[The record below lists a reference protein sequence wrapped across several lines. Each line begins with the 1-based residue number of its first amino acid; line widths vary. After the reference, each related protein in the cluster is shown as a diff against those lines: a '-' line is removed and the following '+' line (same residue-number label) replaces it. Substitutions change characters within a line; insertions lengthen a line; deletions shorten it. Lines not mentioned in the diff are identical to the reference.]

1 MDAGRITTPFV
12 PPATL
17 SPDATGDHTATAPT
31 ETVRSPRKRA
41 PDLIGNL
48 PRAARQPSTEG
59 LESLEPAQPGQPSP
73 GFRTAQLP
81 VSTTSAIAQTIQ
93 PAPART
99 GSPIARE
106 SREAW
111 LPADLYDNA
120 HFTSR
125 SIRDYAHEQLG
136 LPKDADMVAHLFN
149 ALPEDQRTE
158 PNRALLEQAM
168 QHSVNASGAAMMMV
182 NTEDAGLQLVAANSQ
197 RRKLVIQSN
206 GACEQDESIRQ
217 TVRREFSE
225 ELGNPDP
232 QGILLGTL
240 SEASLRAVNGLNYI
254 GHTAAE
260 IATHIVKM
268 EADPSELFLNVTSLF
283 VNHAPVTMQ
292 ALEAEVAH
300 LNERLAR
307 AKPFYQEA
315 VHFVYGEGKAAFQ
328 QDNAQVCGDAADVIQ
343 RFKETCPDNIT
354 EHFAQCFDAVKAD
367 GKDDIGALKQ
377 ALAAIIDLSENDEIK
392 LIGEPAFAQAMRLA
406 TAMDSDDD
414 AKTTLEN
421 DYFDMPFISAVRHL
435 GGAEP
440 EAFME
445 ALKTGAAAPAI
456 GAPVSV
462 PADTPRMQAAELAA

>member
-1 MDAGRITTPFV
+1 MDAGRITTPFI

-17 SPDATGDHTATAPT
+17 SPEPAGDHTATAQN
-31 ETVRSPRKRA
+31 ETARSPRKRA
-41 PDLIGNL
+41 SDVISNL
-48 PRAARQPSTEG
+48 PRSARQPSA
-59 LESLEPAQPGQPSP
+59 EPFEQAQPGQPSS

-81 VSTTSAIAQTIQ
+81 VSAASAVAQAIQ
-93 PAPART
+93 PAPARA
-99 GSPIARE
+99 GSPSFRE

-111 LPADLYDNA
+111 LPTDLYDNA

-125 SIRDYAHEQLG
+125 SIQDYAQAQLG
-136 LPKDADMVAHLFN
+136 LPKDADVVAHLYN

-182 NTEDAGLQLVAANSQ
+182 KTEDAGLQLVAANSQ

-217 TVRREFSE
+217 TVRREFRE

-232 QGILLGTL
+232 EGILLGTL
-240 SEASLRAVNGLNYI
+240 SEASLRAINGLNYI

-260 IATHIVKM
+260 IAAHIVKV

-283 VNHAPVTMQ
+283 VNHTPVTMQ
-292 ALEAEVAH
+292 ALEAEVAR

-315 VHFVYGEGKAAFQ
+315 VHFIYGEGKAAFQ
-328 QDNAQVCGDAADVIQ
+328 PDNAQVCGDAANVIK

-354 EHFAQCFDAVKAD
+354 ENFAPCFDAVQAD
-367 GKDDIGALKQ
+367 GKDDMGALKQ

-392 LIGEPAFAQAMRLA
+392 LIDEPTFAQAMRLA

-414 AKTTLEN
+414 AKTTLKN
-421 DYFDMPFISAVRHL
+421 DYFAMPFISAVRHS
-435 GGAEP
+435 GGTEP
-440 EAFME
+440 EAFMK
-445 ALKTGAAAPAI
+445 ALKAGASAPDI

-462 PADTPRMQAAELAA
+462 PADASQTQAAVERSHDA